1 MINAGIIGATGYGG
15 RETIR
20 ILLGHPQV
28 RIVLLAADPSF
39 TGQRIDQVYPEFRGR
54 IDLTCQD
61 VDEAKFAKECDVL
74 FLATP
79 DGLAIKLAPGLLAG
93 GAKVVDYAADFRF
106 QDVKL
111 YERHYPIKHTQPD
124 LLKQAVYGLP
134 EFNADRIA
142 QTSLIGNPG
151 CFPTAVVLGAA
162 PLFMNSLIEDNFIIA
177 NCLTGASGAGRQPL
191 LPMILPELAANVR
204 PYKVA
209 SHRHQPEMVQALQ
222 TIASS
227 PAAVCFIPQL
237 IPVERGIIAT
247 ITARL
252 AKSISLQDLV
262 DIYDRTYSQA
272 PFVRIGAAGE
282 LPELKHVIGSNFCD
296 INLAMDNESGTVIVF
311 SCIDNLVKGLAGQAV
326 QNMNIM
332 FDLPQ
337 TTGLL

>member
-1 MINAGIIGATGYGG
+1 MIKVGIIGATGYGG

-39 TGQRIDQVYPEFRGR
+39 TGQRIDQVYPEFRSR
-54 IDLTCQD
+54 IDLPCLD
-61 VDEAKFAKECDVL
+61 VDEAKFAKECDVV

-79 DGLAIKLAPGLLAG
+79 DGLAIKFAPALLAG
-93 GAKVVDYAADFRF
+93 GAKVIDYAADFRF

-111 YERHYPIKHTQPD
+111 YEQHYPIKHTQPD
-124 LLKQAVYGLP
+124 LLKDAVYGLP
-134 EFNADRIA
+134 EFNAHRIA
-142 QTSLIGNPG
+142 QTSLVANPG

-162 PLFMNSLIEDNFIIA
+162 PLFKNALIEDNFIIA
-177 NCLTGASGAGRQPL
+177 NCLTGASGAGRKAL
-191 LPMILPELAANVR
+191 LPMILPELAANVQ

-209 SHRHQPEMVQALQ
+209 SHRHQPEMAEVLQAI
-222 TIASS
+222 TSSAAS
-227 PAAVCFIPQL
+227 VCFIPQL

-252 AKSISLQDLV
+252 AKPISLEDLV
-262 DIYDRTYSQA
+262 DIYNGIYSQA

-282 LPELKHVIGSNFCD
+282 LPELKQVLGSNFCD
-296 INLAMDNESGTVIVF
+296 INLALDNESRTVIVF